1 MSMHPQLHWRLVRAA
16 RASLAPHRWSS
27 CTSAGEVG
35 PVETLRTP
43 ARRRSAPAVLL
54 RAAADA
60 SMSQTTRGPLEG
72 RRKFRAAAR
81 LLHLGVRHTPQTR
94 DYKQSTTRACAAAS
108 DFFRRTNT
116 QPFLLHSF
124 AGCPLRETDYS
135 RPTLPIIGWIR
146 EPQPQPIY
154 NWNDHVFISGDV

>member
-1 MSMHPQLHWRLVRAA
+1 MHPQLHWRLVRAA

-43 ARRRSAPAVLL
+43 ARRRSAPAVLR

-60 SMSQTTRGPLEG
+60 SISQTTRSG
-72 RRKFRAAAR
+72 AASFAAQTCTSCT
-81 LLHLGVRHTPQTR
+81 GVDTHQ
-94 DYKQSTTRACAAAS
+94 KGQSTPRACAAAS

-124 AGCPLRETDYS
+124 AGCPLRETDS

-154 NWNDHVFISGDV
+154 KRNDHVFISGDV